1 MADSKNKII
10 DPEYGVDSRYAS
22 QEERDTEA
30 MVLMEARLERMK
42 NVSKEQI
49 KSAKLMQLKFK
60 MEEFIKQTVLNRAES
75 FNHFLKSYISI
86 LYSKQSLFADD
97 IGITSAYLSQI
108 INNHRQPKEDFLK
121 RLMLHS
127 EKVYAEVC
135 DFNKRIWY
143 QVYQHERLC
152 DTMSRQ
158 SEWRA
163 KFEKQIKYK
172 KMSK

>member
-1 MADSKNKII
+1 MADNKNKII
-10 DPEYGVDSRYAS
+10 DPEYGVDSRYSS
-22 QEERDTEA
+22 QEERDAEA

-42 NVSKEQI
+42 NLSTEQI
-49 KSAKLMQLKFK
+49 KRAKLMQLKFK
-60 MEEFIKQTVLNRAES
+60 MEEFIEQTGLNRGES
-75 FNHFLKSYISI
+75 FNYFLKTYISV
-86 LYSKQSLFADD
+86 LYPKQSLFAED
-97 IGITSAYLSQI
+97 IGVTSAHLSQI
-108 INNHRQPKEDFLK
+108 INNHRQPREDFLK

-127 EKVYAEVC
+127 EKAYAEVC
-135 DFNKRIWY
+135 DFSKRIWY

-172 KMSK
+172 KLSK